1 MDLARRLSYRRGEEG
16 TVADRSAGDGRTA
29 GTVTGAAG
37 AESTAEL
44 GRRVLRLR
52 TERGF
57 TQRQLAEPAYTAAYV
72 STLEAGKVRPSEA
85 ALRHLA
91 DRLGVSYEEL
101 TTGRS
106 PRDAT
111 RLRAALTDARRALA
125 TGAAEDATGLFE
137 EVRDE
142 AERLGFAEER
152 SAALLGLGDCAL
164 ETGELTLARDHFE
177 DVERL
182 LAGEPLPR
190 RIPAIRGRAVAHLL
204 AGELR
209 YSCYLLESAIDEL
222 NASGLHDPYALLLL
236 YTAAIAPYMDMGAH
250 ARAVRAAELAL
261 ALAPS
266 VDDPGLIARMHRGVA
281 RTLIAEGRT
290 AEADASL
297 AKAQELYEQL
307 RIHTDLAHCHWMRG
321 YVHAQDGNLERA
333 ERELRTARDML
344 ASKRAALFTVQVEVE
359 LADVLRRRGRTAE
372 AEALLLPLLAR
383 SPAPEPVDAPGPVE
397 TPEPATAPEAAPE
410 PATGPGATPEPATD
424 PGAAPGPM
432 TTPGAAPEP
441 ATTPEATPG
450 PMTTQGGPGATA
462 DEAGLTAERGAVHAG
477 GAHRLLGL
485 IADERGDVEAAEEHY
500 CAALS
505 LLERTG
511 AAGDLADLCRLLGDL
526 LRREGRLEA
535 AMDAYR
541 TGLGHRA
548 APGTTTLGPAPAEPP
563 M

>member
-1 MDLARRLSYRRGEEG
+1 M
-16 TVADRSAGDGRTA
+16 
-29 GTVTGAAG
+29 TGAAG

-383 SPAPEPVDAPGPVE
+383 SPAPEPVNAPGPVE
-397 TPEPATAPEAAPE
+397 TPEPATA
-410 PATGPGATPEPATD
+410 TG

-432 TTPGAAPEP
+432 TAP
-441 ATTPEATPG
+441 
-450 PMTTQGGPGATA
+450 GGPGATA